1 MNFKTLKWVLAS
13 CIVFA
18 GCSSQELIK
27 PDQTQIDAYVQAHPD
42 LPELDK
48 SCIYDGRFEIGIKQE
63 TLFFLLGE
71 PPMIEKIQQPWAM
84 QEKWI
89 YRKGNSK
96 VFILE
101 DKHVVGILEEE

>member
-1 MNFKTLKWVLAS
+1 MNFKTLKWIFAT
-13 CIVFA
+13 CIVLV
-18 GCSSQELIK
+18 GCSSRDLIK
-27 PDQTQIDAYVQAHPD
+27 PDQAQIDAYVQAHPD

-71 PPMIEKIQQPWAM
+71 PPIIEKVQQPWAL

-89 YRKGNSK
+89 YKKGNHK
-96 VFILE
+96 IFIIE